1 MSSFPLDHAD
11 AEPSTAP
18 PILPAAAADPI
29 PEDETESSLNLVTPL
44 IRELAA
50 QREMRPTSL
59 HQLTHALRANSLWL
73 ENQIYQRKHLTEIHR
88 RVQILQDWMM
98 SPFRLIPM
106 QVLQGNTL
114 NSVVLKFPVMMILVL
129 FHCLNS
135 QTKAFR
141 VVFHILIFHGGNFYI
156 QNPLLS
162 LLTYDQKT
170 IFLLQILVRRPQKMM
185 DLSILQM

>member
-1 MSSFPLDHAD
+1 MDHAD
-11 AEPSTAP
+11 AEPSAAP

-29 PEDETESSLNLVTPL
+29 PEDETESSLNLVAPL

-59 HQLTHALRANSLWL
+59 RQLTHALLDNSLWL
-73 ENQIYQRKHLTEIHR
+73 QNQIYQHKHLTEIHR

-114 NSVVLKFPVMMILVL
+114 NIDKLINYNKLFLKFPVMMILVL

-156 QNPLLS
+156 QSSLLS

-185 DLSILQM
+185 DL